1 MIKTLLSGQ
10 STRLIAK
17 LNAIESQLNYRQ
29 KGELTYLTAYNAY
42 LMGNRHKSVAL
53 HKSMQNSK
61 LINQRVR
68 ATRTLLNLYLVEQS
82 FIEGATLIP
91 QLLQETELLTNT
103 NAKGD
108 VYEVI
113 AYYYNDLNQP
123 HIALTFLA
131 LVNTK
136 DYSARDYCYYY
147 AHNSDAKLQLGGYL
161 NEQSYID
168 NTIRACEQAG
178 EHLSADLSRSD
189 IAKHLIDQQEYQLA
203 LDLLQPQLNKVEAMN
218 YNNLSL
224 SFYSYLATAYFH
236 LNDLDKALEF
246 GQKAEAVPMTMK
258 YHKAYSD
265 LYSTLS
271 ELHNKLGNNDKA
283 LQYLYIYQEKLS
295 VSLDIAQQKQL
306 ASAQIDHNVYGQYR
320 IRDKLAKEKQQA
332 AKNNNDAFSNS
343 LAYIHKF
350 EQGRILFFLQIM
362 CIFLLGASILYI
374 RHIQIVET
382 EKNRHDPLTK
392 LFKIDNSQT
401 NDGGDM
407 LAISQNSIYIIHTN
421 IL

>member
-1 MIKTLLSGQ
+1 MDSTTTTKNKIKNILVGDGGVGKTSYVNRIRTGNFSQKYIPTMGVEVHPLNIPTIKDTVYSVWDCAGQEKFGGLQEEYWKYASG
-10 STRLIAK
+10 
-17 LNAIESQLNYRQ
+17 AIVMFDMTS
-29 KGELTYLTAYNAY
+29 KTTY
-42 LMGNRHKSVAL
+42 K
-53 HKSMQNSK
+53 NSK
-61 LINQRVR
+61 WWC
-68 ATRTLLNLYLVEQS
+68 EK
-82 FIEGATLIP
+82 IEKECPGI
-91 QLLQETELLTNT
+91 
-103 NAKGD
+103 
-108 VYEVI
+108 
-113 AYYYNDLNQP
+113 
-123 HIALTFLA
+123 
-131 LVNTK
+131 
-136 DYSARDYCYYY
+136 
-147 AHNSDAKLQLGGYL
+147 
-161 NEQSYID
+161 
-168 NTIRACEQAG
+168 TIVVCG
-178 EHLSADLSRSD
+178 
-189 IAKHLIDQQEYQLA
+189 
-203 LDLLQPQLNKVEAMN
+203 NKVESNQKVKMGKITN
-218 YNNLSL
+218 KYKHFNISVKNKYNL
-224 SFYSYLATAYFH
+224 FKPFEY